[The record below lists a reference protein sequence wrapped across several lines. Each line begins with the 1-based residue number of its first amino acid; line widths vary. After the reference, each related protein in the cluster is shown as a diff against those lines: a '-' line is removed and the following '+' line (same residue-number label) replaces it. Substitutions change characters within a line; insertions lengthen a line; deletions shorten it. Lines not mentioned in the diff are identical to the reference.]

1 MSATNQE
8 IAIYETFVLTITAAE
23 KRRQQASSLYVFLIS
38 TGYTLIGTIEDM
50 RTTYILIPI
59 IFISLIWWQTIIYFR
74 NLAKAKFFVIGKMET
89 GWTIKP
95 FTDEYDKTKEINQN
109 KIFHISLTYLEM
121 AIPFLILVF
130 SLVFL
135 FYRIPYFYILNTLD
149 SFLHIK

>member
-1 MSATNQE
+1 S
-8 IAIYETFVLTITAAE
+8 
-23 KRRQQASSLYVFLIS
+23 
-38 TGYTLIGTIEDM
+38 
-50 RTTYILIPI
+50 
-59 IFISLIWWQTIIYFR
+59 

-89 GWTIKP
+89 GWKIKP

>member
-59 IFISLIWWQTIIYFR
+59 ILISLIWWQTIIYFR
-74 NLAKAKFFVIGKMET
+74 NLAKAKFL
-89 GWTIKP
+89 
-95 FTDEYDKTKEINQN
+95 
-109 KIFHISLTYLEM
+109 SLEKWKQ
-121 AIPFLILVF
+121 AGQ
-130 SLVFL
+130 
-135 FYRIPYFYILNTLD
+135 
-149 SFLHIK
+149 